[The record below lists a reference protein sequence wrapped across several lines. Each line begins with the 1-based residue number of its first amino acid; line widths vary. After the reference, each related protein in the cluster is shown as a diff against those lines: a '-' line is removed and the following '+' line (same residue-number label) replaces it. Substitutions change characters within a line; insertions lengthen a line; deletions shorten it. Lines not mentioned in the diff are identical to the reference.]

1 MVNIPFTFDLPTR
14 LVPSI
19 RTLAPMIVSPVLA
32 LLIVPVI
39 VPKDWALRPAELN
52 ITNTNAVSCFIINAN
67 VKSTELQYRLNKK
80 LFIC

>member
-14 LVPSI
+14 LVPSM

-39 VPKDWALRPAELN
+39 VPKDWAESPVDIKMKTA
-52 ITNTNAVSCFIINAN
+52 INE
-67 VKSTELQYRLNKK
+67 VIL
-80 LFIC
+80 IM